1 MSNQATTNNL
11 DYLTDPIFSRVN
23 RLFVLSFENEED
35 ITSFSKY
42 YTQSIEIKH
51 FNVLINGKTFFDV
64 PIKTKKKH
72 RNE

>member
-1 MSNQATTNNL
+1 M
-11 DYLTDPIFSRVN
+11 
-23 RLFVLSFENEED
+23 LSFENEEN

-42 YTQSIEIKH
+42 YTQSIEIKR
-51 FNVLINGKTFFDV
+51 FNVLINRKTFDV

>member
-1 MSNQATTNNL
+1 M
-11 DYLTDPIFSRVN
+11 
-23 RLFVLSFENEED
+23 LSFENEED